1 MKPVR
6 VTQIGVFC
14 LRLQGHSQ
22 WLRFLQLLNL
32 RLLSY
37 GLKLLKVLGFHQLVV
52 LLENAEHTLK
62 LLDPDAQLL
71 LSNLEL
77 LVLYLDPLRV
87 PCQLSLCALSLKLHS
102 DPADSVCI
110 MHDFL
115 KSFAQVSDL
124 SLSVLE
130 DASLYAVLP
139 SDGL

>member
-1 MKPVR
+1 M
-6 VTQIGVFC
+6 
-14 LRLQGHSQ
+14 
-22 WLRFLQLLNL
+22 
-32 RLLSY
+32 
-37 GLKLLKVLGFHQLVV
+37 LKVLGFHQLVV

-71 LSNLEL
+71 FSNLEL
-77 LVLYLDPLRV
+77 LVLYLDPFRV
-87 PCQLSLCALSLKLHS
+87 PSQLSLCALSLKLHS

-115 KSFAQVSDL
+115 NSFTQVSDL